1 MKDKKTSLTKQEKK
15 RIKDKRPTRTMSAE
29 EWAVVQ
35 GMTHAE
41 FHRPTELSSFFDEV
55 DEKLKNR
62 KVIK

>member
-15 RIKDKRPTRTMSAE
+15 RIKDKRPTRTMSEE

-41 FHRPTELSSFFDEV
+41 FHRPTELSAFFDAV
-55 DEKLKNR
+55 DDKLK
-62 KVIK
+62 KK

>member
-1 MKDKKTSLTKQEKK
+1 MKDKKTSLTKQEKEK
-15 RIKDKRPTRTMSAE
+15 IKGKRPTRTMSAE

-41 FHRPTELSSFFDEV
+41 FHRPTELSAFFDAV

-62 KVIK
+62 R

>member
-1 MKDKKTSLTKQEKK
+1 MNKTSLTKAQKK
-15 RIKDKRPTRTMSAE
+15 RIKDKLPTRTMSAE

-55 DEKLKNR
+55 DEKLK
-62 KVIK
+62 KK